1 MPALVRVSAWS
12 GLLLLCS
19 LAGCASMEPMSWRL
33 PIGGPGPEP
42 VEFLAEA
49 LAASPPA
56 REAMWQSLRAADPGV
71 DQKLRMALMQ
81 SVPEHS
87 GYNRGAAQ
95 KRLRKLLSGQLSPGQ
110 RAVAQVRLNE
120 LDSASQCQVEVQS
133 LRQRMAAVVEI
144 ERRLNGGR

>member
-1 MPALVRVSAWS
+1 MPALARVSAWS

-19 LAGCASMEPMSWRL
+19 LSGCASMEPMSWRL

-49 LAASPPA
+49 LSASPAA
-56 REAMWQSLRAADPGV
+56 REALWQSLRSSDPGT
-71 DQKLRMALMQ
+71 DQKLRVALMQ

-87 GYNRGAAQ
+87 GYNRAAAQ
-95 KRLRKLLSGQLSPGQ
+95 KRLRKLLTQRLNPGQ

-120 LDSASQCQVEVQS
+120 LESSSQCQVEVQS
-133 LRQRMAAVVEI
+133 LRQRMAAVVDI

>member
-1 MPALVRVSAWS
+1 MPALARVSAWS

-19 LAGCASMEPMSWRL
+19 LSGCASMEPMSWRL

-42 VEFLAEA
+42 VEFLADV
-49 LAASPPA
+49 LAASPSR
-56 REAMWQSLRAADPGV
+56 RESLWQELRTADPGT
-71 DQKLRMALMQ
+71 DQKLRVALMQ
-81 SVPEHS
+81 SVPDHS
-87 GYNRGAAQ
+87 GYNRAAAQ
-95 KRLRKLLSGQLSPGQ
+95 KRLRKLLSQHLSPGQ
-110 RAVAQVRLNE
+110 RAAAQVRLSE